1 MLLQARAL
9 QTCQTMNDKCQLN
22 IVFQGAA
29 VSAQQNTHQLVHHIL
44 VVELVLDR
52 VGHHTGMRVDTL
64 DLHYFTKPSKSR
76 SWGWTPMLHNPSIPS
91 HFLR

>member
-1 MLLQARAL
+1 MAMETSLSEVAL
-9 QTCQTMNDKCQLN
+9 KSHFYTVNVVTSTGIEDMSDNDKCQLN

-52 VGHHTGMRVDTL
+52 VGHHTGMHVDTL
-64 DLHYFTKPSKSR
+64 DLLFYQTFQV
-76 SWGWTPMLHNPSIPS
+76 
-91 HFLR
+91 